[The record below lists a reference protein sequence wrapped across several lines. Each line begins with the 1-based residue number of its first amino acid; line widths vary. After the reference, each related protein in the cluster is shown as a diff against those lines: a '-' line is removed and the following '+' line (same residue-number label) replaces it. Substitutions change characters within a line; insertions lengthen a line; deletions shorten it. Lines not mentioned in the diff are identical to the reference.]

1 MNLGACVGYT
11 GSLTNHRL
19 SIGNS
24 DYYAT
29 NVCNGKNFLDGK
41 NYRWIIKCIDDGK
54 SFCNN
59 YFNIIFFLFI
69 FIIGYGISTDFI
81 EYMQNYCEL
90 LQDISNR
97 LTSYSN
103 KWKSKLKHQSSLSS
117 YHTTKRAQLQVV
129 RSPEKLAQLIQ
140 TRCDAI
146 QKVITA
152 YKKEVNRM
160 YPSERFTTI
169 RKHYRSNEMER
180 SFKNAYSY
188 LRRVSDRLEN
198 LREREKKAEDALRE
212 AKIQCQNL
220 ELNETTSKNK
230 LSRANDNQENK
241 QRELQSIKEN
251 IIRTEEEYN
260 QERETYREKATE
272 IYQRCRVLEQERL
285 DQIRDT
291 LLQFIQAIHPSEYS
305 TEQDA
310 IYENLLSNIDS
321 QQDTLADLDFWA
333 QTYRVSVL
341 AKPVPLD
348 TNETDDDNDITES
361 QQNETADL
369 TPIEENTDQLVVE
382 DQEEQSVPDRT
393 TTSRKTKPKKKKN
406 NTAEPSTPDAI

>member
-1 MNLGACVGYT
+1 
-11 GSLTNHRL
+11 
-19 SIGNS
+19 
-24 DYYAT
+24 
-29 NVCNGKNFLDGK
+29 
-41 NYRWIIKCIDDGK
+41 
-54 SFCNN
+54 
-59 YFNIIFFLFI
+59 
-69 FIIGYGISTDFI
+69 
-81 EYMQNYCEL
+81 MQNYSEL

-97 LTSYSN
+97 LISYSK

-117 YHTTKRAQLQVV
+117 YHTTKRAQLQTV
-129 RSPEKLAQLIQ
+129 RSPEKLAQHIQ
-140 TRCDAI
+140 THCNAI
-146 QKVITA
+146 QRVITA
-152 YKKEVNRM
+152 YKQQVNKM
-160 YPSERFTTI
+160 YPSERFSTVH
-169 RKHYRSNEMER
+169 KHYRSDEMER
-180 SFKNAYSY
+180 SFKNAYSH
-188 LRRVSDRLEN
+188 LRRVSDKLKN

-220 ELNETTSKNK
+220 ELNETISKNK

-382 DQEEQSVPDRT
+382 DQEEQSVPDRA